1 MQFQHISNSENLN
14 LDLSRE
20 SKNSKL
26 VKIKHPKL
34 LEFGFWKE
42 LFTFVSLYS
51 SGLRETRVRVEL
63 QCLQE
68 NGTLALVNDD
78 DIPTGKLMWSSQA
91 TDITFWFISF

>member
-1 MQFQHISNSENLN
+1 M
-14 LDLSRE
+14 
-20 SKNSKL
+20 
-26 VKIKHPKL
+26 
-34 LEFGFWKE
+34 
-42 LFTFVSLYS
+42 SLYS

-91 TDITFWFISF
+91 TDITFWFISFLILFNFYFFFAKSILLEKRLV